1 VPSGRV
7 GRSPGEKRGAAVFGL
22 RLVRRVVFGDQ
33 RGGVDA
39 HDAGDGADVA
49 AGVEVTA
56 AQGVIIELDV
66 PDDPLADPGLTAD
79 FADAEPGSAPCVA
92 QHLAYAHRTPS
103 DATGIHTSVTYRA
116 SVVIAHDDREQRVSG
131 NGSSVDFR
139 AAQRLVWQNKLA
151 KGFGTTDVPLEF
163 CLLQSEV
170 AEAFEA
176 WHKDGGNLGEELA
189 DVALYTL
196 GLAEM
201 TGVDLQAAVE
211 AKLVK
216 NAARQYRR
224 LPRGAFVKEET
235 AEE

>member
-1 VPSGRV
+1 MSW
-7 GRSPGEKRGAAVFGL
+7 
-22 RLVRRVVFGDQ
+22 
-33 RGGVDA
+33 
-39 HDAGDGADVA
+39 
-49 AGVEVTA
+49 
-56 AQGVIIELDV
+56 
-66 PDDPLADPGLTAD
+66 
-79 FADAEPGSAPCVA
+79 
-92 QHLAYAHRTPS
+92 
-103 DATGIHTSVTYRA
+103 
-116 SVVIAHDDREQRVSG
+116 
-131 NGSSVDFR
+131 NGSSVDFK
-139 AAQRLVWQNKLA
+139 AAQRLVWDNKLA

-176 WHKDGGNLGEELA
+176 WHKDRGNLGEELA

-224 LPRGAFVKEET
+224 LPSGAFVKET